1 MLTRRRRSLLGIG
14 AVTVLAGGAIATAV
28 VLHGPPT
35 AAARARQLCSRVQPA
50 NHGRLAAA
58 FPSSADALASWDVG
72 AGREYQPFL
81 GILPSGASP
90 WAAAPGHQFVAVCFT
105 QAVVTGPLTSISR
118 VDVPAH
124 GAPIHRGDVYRIRR
138 PPVS

>member
-1 MLTRRRRSLLGIG
+1 VLTRRRRSLLVIG
-14 AVTVLAGGAIATAV
+14 AVTVLAGGAVTTSA
-28 VLHGPPT
+28 VLHRHPA
-35 AAARARQLCSRVQPA
+35 AAARARQLCARVQPV

-58 FPSSADALASWDVG
+58 FPASADVLARWDVE

-81 GILPSGASP
+81 GILPRGASP
-90 WAAAPGHQFVAVCFT
+90 WTGAPGHQFVAVCFT
-105 QAVVTGPLTSISR
+105 QAVVTGPLTGISR

-138 PPVS
+138 PPAS